1 MLMKTENVTIKFEDS
16 AISKIAED
24 AFKVNEKT
32 ENIGARRLHTL
43 MEKILEEISFTAP
56 DKSGSTIVIDDKYV
70 DEHLEDLV
78 QNEDISRYIL

>member
-43 MEKILEEISFTAP
+43 MEKILEEIS
-56 DKSGSTIVIDDKYV
+56 
-70 DEHLEDLV
+70 
-78 QNEDISRYIL
+78 